1 MIPRYS
7 RQSFQ
12 SKRTR
17 YGDVVLVVD
26 IVVGFVVVVVVVVR
40 EMLSKYDM
48 VDVMVMLDRYL
59 STDSVPM

>member
-1 MIPRYS
+1 M
-7 RQSFQ
+7 
-12 SKRTR
+12 
-17 YGDVVLVVD
+17 VD

>member
-1 MIPRYS
+1 M
-7 RQSFQ
+7 
-12 SKRTR
+12 
-17 YGDVVLVVD
+17 VD
-26 IVVGFVVVVVVVVR
+26 IVVGFVVVVVVVR